1 MGRPDPQV
9 KSAILAY
16 LRKHHTD
23 MCRHWFEQ
31 IEPLDIAGGVL
42 RLVVKEPVQLKY
54 LQRCCTR
61 QFAEAAQAASGRLL
75 AVRFVGEGE
84 ALDEPV
90 TTSGSASSSSPRVPA
105 ENLVYEEM
113 LLSPD
118 YCFDNFVV
126 GPGNRLAHAAA
137 VAVARKPGG
146 AYNPFFIHGGVGL
159 GKTHLLQ
166 AVSQTILQQSPD
178 THILYISCNGFMDL
192 FFDAVKDGN
201 MADFRHHFR
210 NVDVL
215 VIDDIHFLSKRDQS
229 QEEFFHTFN
238 TLYQSGKQIV
248 LSSDA
253 PPNEIPDLEERL
265 TSRFNCGLVARIDKP
280 CYDTRVAIVKSK
292 ASMRGLELPDEIPAY
307 IAAKVDSNIR
317 ELEGALTRIQGLAM
331 ATGIPICLE
340 LAKSALG
347 EELEPAGPEHPTIE
361 VIIEAV
367 TRYFDVKVTDLLS
380 KRRHKSIAL
389 PRQVC
394 MYLARR
400 HTRYS
405 LEEIGGYFGG
415 RDHTTVMHAVKTIN
429 AKCTSD
435 PSLNRDVS
443 RLEESLAGRL
453 PGRG

>member
-1 MGRPDPQV
+1 MGRPDPQI
-9 KSAILAY
+9 KAAILAY
-16 LRKHHTD
+16 LRKHHAD

-31 IEPLDIAGGVL
+31 IEPLDITGGVL
-42 RLVVKEPVQLKY
+42 RLIVREPVQLKY

-61 QFAEAAQAASGRLL
+61 QFGEAAQAATNRLL
-75 AVRFVGEGE
+75 AVRFIGE
-84 ALDEPV
+84 DEQRAEVAVPSGMPA
-90 TTSGSASSSSPRVPA
+90 TTSATTATATRTGPPKISA

-118 YCFDNFVV
+118 YSFDQFVV

-166 AVSQTILQQSPD
+166 AISQNILQQSQD

-192 FFDAVKDGN
+192 FFDAVKAGN
-201 MADFRHHFR
+201 MASFRHHFR

-238 TLYQSGKQIV
+238 TLYQSGRQIV

-280 CYDTRVAIVKSK
+280 CYDTRVAIVKAK
-292 ASMRGLELPDEIPAY
+292 ASPAQ
-307 IAAKVDSNIR
+307 SR
-317 ELEGALTRIQGLAM
+317 
-331 ATGIPICLE
+331 
-340 LAKSALG
+340 SAG
-347 EELEPAGPEHPTIE
+347 
-361 VIIEAV
+361 
-367 TRYFDVKVTDLLS
+367 
-380 KRRHKSIAL
+380 
-389 PRQVC
+389 
-394 MYLARR
+394 
-400 HTRYS
+400 
-405 LEEIGGYFGG
+405 
-415 RDHTTVMHAVKTIN
+415 
-429 AKCTSD
+429 
-435 PSLNRDVS
+435 
-443 RLEESLAGRL
+443 
-453 PGRG
+453 